1 LNQKDPRNSQ
11 ELLLKKLQ
19 SIFFLLI
26 CVCLISACGTWANPS
41 AISLPAERAV
51 DGDKTT
57 LENSDLPHNLRED
70 YYSDLGG
77 LDGASVYTINM
88 TINLD
93 GDVVRVRGT
102 EDILYTNQETV
113 PLESIYFR
121 LIPNMSGDYLA
132 ISVVKIDD
140 MVLQPVLEYAGTALR
155 VDLETPL
162 APEQSALI
170 SLQFNEVVP
179 SVMGGNYGLYIY
191 QDEILALDAF
201 FPIIPVYNNEGW
213 NVEDPPQNADM
224 IFADAAFFSVT
235 VDAPRDLVLVAGGR
249 ETDRSEIGDRQ
260 IVTFEGGPQRDFYLA
275 ASQNFMSVS
284 DMVDGTLVTSYFLE
298 EFRDSG
304 EMVLGVGVH
313 ALEIFNQRLGQYPY
327 DELDLVSTPMQ
338 AGGMEYSNIV
348 ALGVFTYDPS
358 SSVRGIPGPSFLEG
372 AAAHE
377 VAHQWFYNQV
387 MNDQIDEP
395 WVDESLVQYATYLY
409 YLDRYGEQIGSGFMG
424 SFDDL
429 WGRVDKEPIPIGLPA
444 KDYSPMEYGAIVYGR
459 GALFFVALSQ
469 EMGQDAFDAFLKE
482 YVETYRWKTVEPEDL
497 KSIAESSCACDL
509 THIFSDWGA
518 IK

>member
-1 LNQKDPRNSQ
+1 M
-11 ELLLKKLQ
+11 KKI
-19 SIFFLLI
+19 SINFFVLM
-26 CVCLISACGTWANPS
+26 CACLISACGTGANPPD
-41 AISLPAERAV
+41 ISLPTVSA
-51 DGDKTT
+51 
-57 LENSDLPHNLRED
+57 LPHNLREES
-70 YYSDLGG
+70 YSDLGDLG
-77 LDGASVYTINM
+77 GASVYTIHT
-88 TINLD
+88 TIDLD
-93 GDVVRVRGT
+93 GDVVRVHGT
-102 EDILYTNQETV
+102 EEILFTNQETV

-132 ISVVKIDD
+132 VSEVKVDD
-140 MVLQPVLEYAGTALR
+140 MIMQPVLEYAGTALK
-155 VDLETPL
+155 VDLEAPL
-162 APEQSALI
+162 APKENALI

-179 SVMGGNYGLYIY
+179 SVMGGNYGLYVY
-191 QDEILALDAF
+191 LDDILALDAF
-201 FPIIPVYNNEGW
+201 FPIIPVYNDEGW

-235 VDAPRDLVLVAGGR
+235 VDAPDDLVLVAGGR
-249 ETDRSEIGDRQ
+249 ETERTITGNRQ

-275 ASQNFMSVS
+275 ASPNFVSVS

-304 EMVLGVGVH
+304 EMVLDVGVQ
-313 ALEIFNQRLGQYPY
+313 ALEIFNHRLGQYPY

-348 ALGVFTYDPS
+348 ALGVSKYDPAT
-358 SSVRGIPGPSFLEG
+358 SVYGIPGPSFLEG

-409 YLDRYGEQIGSGFMG
+409 YLDRYGEQTGRGFLDT
-424 SFDDL
+424 FDDR
-429 WGRVDKEPIPIGLPA
+429 WDRVGKQPIPIGLAA
-444 KDYSPMEYGAIVYGR
+444 KDYSPTEYGAIVYGR
-459 GALFFVALSQ
+459 GALFFDALIA

-482 YVETYRWKTVEPEDL
+482 YVEIYRWKIVEPEDL
-497 KSIAESSCACDL
+497 KNIAESSCACDL
-509 THIFSDWGA
+509 SGIFSDWGA